1 MGSVWDA
8 VVQGYYLGKDAR
20 GRIDK
25 YKKDK
30 ALEESLASAKS
41 AYEKSLNSVQERSED
56 SPEMANLKGHLQDAV
71 SQSTGGQ
78 VEEVG
83 PGVYAPVQAQTDL
96 KPMQAP
102 EGGVV
107 PSRGA
112 PNPQAQAPMVSALGT
127 PPMMRLTGAQAP
139 AGQAP
144 AGGKGFS
151 DYNIQLDRDEPGL
164 YQFKGIYDTPE
175 VRAKNEQEAY
185 QRSLSRRARL
195 SGDKGI
201 PNPSGDPSQTMDV
214 KDLVRYGD
222 KADIAKNQMMA
233 ERAYRNAKFDA
244 YRQYYMDNPEALR
257 KLDVEMRQ
265 ARWGDAYQD
274 LMDGVADGD
283 MDSIRTLVDVHNA
296 AVGENG
302 NRIEMTDGGK
312 FNLVAP
318 DGAILRQNY
327 VPTNSELN
335 RAGALWMAQKIA
347 SETGDFAGLTAAE
360 DKAKDWAKGN
370 LDATLAVA
378 KEARE
383 GMDAENVARHRQNT
397 DALGL
402 YGNQIKEE
410 YYRSA
415 GTGGGSG
422 STASN
427 LAAMGLKSEKND
439 EGGYTIKNGN
449 VPVGS
454 MSMESSLFIP
464 IGQTLDK
471 VQELA
476 REATTSNKDSVVTFG
491 RTPDG
496 RPANLV
502 VTPDGMAY
510 ELGKSPDNKFE
521 FSATGPS
528 GAGGSGGRRQMGRT
542 PPPQL
547 LQQNT
552 DFGSPYSRGRQ
563 THGKAEWGGSP
574 QQTTSQTS
582 FPQVPADKGIPTA
595 QEAKAQVRSGGTA
608 PAKTTKTSGGTAPA
622 KSTDKATTKTT
633 VKDAPKEAPAE
644 EAPAETAITPRGKPY
659 RQPRNRGRRRH
670 HRTKGGY
677 GSKPVADK
685 DASPKKETAITPNPK
700 SKGKPASDPKQIEA
714 ERKAISEDVKKHMQ
728 YAQDDDA
735 PSQYENDNPEEA
747 NERGQISRSEV
758 DAFKDTLDGSKKRV
772 KDATEKVKEKVE
784 DEFKKRAQYAEDDS
798 QEDHA
803 VGDPDEG
810 DRRALPDQANVKE
823 VLADMRKNASK
834 HIGDFAESAN
844 RLVRPAV
851 DATEKAARKAYDEAL
866 DVARK
871 GYNKAAEGVAD
882 AYKRARARH
891 DLVQENIKNSQ
902 VMKDVHA
909 EGRVHPSTRS
919 KLLPAEREART
930 RLDDVSAQW
939 RQEDG
944 RAQRKRDRDETFKG
958 ILEKR
963 LSTPPKERTPKEI
976 VARLQK
982 VVLSAIRGSRN
993 QKETLVKLSKG
1004 RREAIE
1010 NRNHYLNLAGK
1021 HPSESVKRAI
1031 YEQGTLAD
1039 LYGKQIELLLDTSS
1053 KPE

>member
-283 MDSIRTLVDVHNA
+283 MDSIRTLVGVHNA

-302 NRIEMTDGGK
+302 NRIEISDNGK

-370 LDATLAVA
+370 LDATMKVA
-378 KEARE
+378 QEARQ

-476 REATTSNKDSVVTFG
+476 REATASNEGSVVTFG

-510 ELGKSPDNKFE
+510 ELGKSPENKFE

-582 FPQVPADKGIPTA
+582 SQQAPVNKGIPTE
-595 QEAKAQVRSGGTA
+595 QEAKAQVRTGGSGSRPTTKASGGAAPTKTA
-608 PAKTTKTSGGTAPA
+608 PKTTA
-622 KSTDKATTKTT
+622 KASA
-633 VKDAPKEAPAE
+633 KDTPKEAPVAD
-644 EAPAETAITPRGKPY
+644 K
-659 RQPRNRGRRRH
+659 
-670 HRTKGGY
+670 
-677 GSKPVADK
+677 GSKPAREPWKNDSYEKDVDELATKYAKQPKEVLEQWYASNLKDLNNLTEAEKKGHIPTNYRKRVLNRAVDALAKALGKTRDDMEAPKQETPPKK
-685 DASPKKETAITPNPK
+685 DAPKKETAIRPNPK
-700 SKGKPASDPKQIEA
+700 SKPKPDPKQIEA

-735 PSQYENDNPEEA
+735 PSQHGNASPEEYEFTPSKTDYG
-747 NERGQISRSEV
+747 NEV
-758 DAFKDTLDGSKKRV
+758 DSYTRRHSKLS
-772 KDATEKVKEKVE
+772 EE
-784 DEFKKRAQYAEDDS
+784 AQRELYAS
-798 QEDHA
+798 QEKSLKNIAEAEAKGQKVSDSY
-803 VGDPDEG
+803 
-810 DRRALPDQANVKE
+810 K
-823 VLADMRKNASK
+823 RKLNASQ
-834 HIGDFAESAN
+834 
-844 RLVRPAV
+844 
-851 DATEKAARKAYDEAL
+851 EAL
-866 DVARK
+866 
-871 GYNKAAEGVAD
+871 
-882 AYKRARARH
+882 
-891 DLVQENIKNSQ
+891 
-902 VMKDVHA
+902 
-909 EGRVHPSTRS
+909 S
-919 KLLPAEREART
+919 KLLESGDQDAVKVEAPKTTAITPRGKQYRQPRDRGGRRTGSARVPQPVLKASNTTARRETWKNATYDKDVELLAKKYSTYPKDKLEKMYSSHALDLENIAKAEQRGFIT
-930 RLDDVSAQW
+930 TNY
-939 RQEDG
+939 
-944 RAQRKRDRDETFKG
+944 RKRVLHRSMDAIARALGRD
-958 ILEKR
+958 
-963 LSTPPKERTPKEI
+963 S
-976 VARLQK
+976 
-982 VVLSAIRGSRN
+982 
-993 QKETLVKLSKG
+993 
-1004 RREAIE
+1004 
-1010 NRNHYLNLAGK
+1010 
-1021 HPSESVKRAI
+1021 
-1031 YEQGTLAD
+1031 
-1039 LYGKQIELLLDTSS
+1039 
-1053 KPE
+1053 

>member
-283 MDSIRTLVDVHNA
+283 MDSIRTLVGVHNA

-302 NRIEMTDGGK
+302 NRIEISDNGK

-347 SETGDFAGLTAAE
+347 SETGDFAGLTATE
-360 DKAKDWAKGN
+360 DKAQDWAKGN
-370 LDATLAVA
+370 LDATMKVA
-378 KEARE
+378 QEARQ

-476 REATTSNKDSVVTFG
+476 REATASNEGSVVTFG

-528 GAGGSGGRRQMGRT
+528 GAGGSGGSGGRRQMGRT

-574 QQTTSQTS
+574 QQTNSQAS
-582 FPQVPADKGIPTA
+582 SPQVPADKGIPTA

-622 KSTDKATTKTT
+622 KSTGKATTKTT
-633 VKDAPKEAPAE
+633 AKDAPKKNEA
-644 EAPAETAITPRGKPY
+644 
-659 RQPRNRGRRRH
+659 
-670 HRTKGGY
+670 
-677 GSKPVADK
+677 
-685 DASPKKETAITPNPK
+685 PKKETAITPNPK
-700 SKGKPASDPKQIEA
+700 SKPKPDPKQIEA

-735 PSQYENDNPEEA
+735 PSQHGNASPEEYEFTPSKTDYG
-747 NERGQISRSEV
+747 NEV
-758 DAFKDTLDGSKKRV
+758 DSYTRRHSKLS
-772 KDATEKVKEKVE
+772 EE
-784 DEFKKRAQYAEDDS
+784 AQRELYAS
-798 QEDHA
+798 QEKSLKNIAEAEAKGQKVSDSY
-803 VGDPDEG
+803 
-810 DRRALPDQANVKE
+810 K
-823 VLADMRKNASK
+823 RKLNASQ
-834 HIGDFAESAN
+834 
-844 RLVRPAV
+844 
-851 DATEKAARKAYDEAL
+851 EAL
-866 DVARK
+866 
-871 GYNKAAEGVAD
+871 
-882 AYKRARARH
+882 
-891 DLVQENIKNSQ
+891 
-902 VMKDVHA
+902 
-909 EGRVHPSTRS
+909 S
-919 KLLPAEREART
+919 KLLESGDQDAVKVEAPKTTAITPRGKQYRQPRDRGGRRTGSARVPQPVLKASNTTARRETWKNATYDKDVELLAKKYSTYPKDKLEKMYSSHALDLENIAKAEQRGFIT
-930 RLDDVSAQW
+930 TNY
-939 RQEDG
+939 
-944 RAQRKRDRDETFKG
+944 RKRVLHRSMDAIARALGRD
-958 ILEKR
+958 
-963 LSTPPKERTPKEI
+963 S
-976 VARLQK
+976 
-982 VVLSAIRGSRN
+982 
-993 QKETLVKLSKG
+993 
-1004 RREAIE
+1004 
-1010 NRNHYLNLAGK
+1010 
-1021 HPSESVKRAI
+1021 
-1031 YEQGTLAD
+1031 
-1039 LYGKQIELLLDTSS
+1039 
-1053 KPE
+1053 

>member
-30 ALEESLASAKS
+30 ALEESLANAKS

-78 VEEVG
+78 VEEAG

-185 QRSLSRRARL
+185 QRSLSRQARL

-222 KADIAKNQMMA
+222 KAGIAKNQMMA

-302 NRIEMTDGGK
+302 NRIEMTAGGK

-370 LDATLAVA
+370 LDATLAVS

-582 FPQVPADKGIPTA
+582 SPQVPADKGIPTA

-622 KSTDKATTKTT
+622 KSTGKATTKTT
-633 VKDAPKEAPAE
+633 AKDAPKKNEA
-644 EAPAETAITPRGKPY
+644 
-659 RQPRNRGRRRH
+659 
-670 HRTKGGY
+670 
-677 GSKPVADK
+677 
-685 DASPKKETAITPNPK
+685 PKKETAITPNPK
-700 SKGKPASDPKQIEA
+700 SKPKPDPKQIEA

-735 PSQYENDNPEEA
+735 PSQHGNASPEEYEFTPSKTDYG
-747 NERGQISRSEV
+747 NEV
-758 DAFKDTLDGSKKRV
+758 DSYTRRHSKLS
-772 KDATEKVKEKVE
+772 EE
-784 DEFKKRAQYAEDDS
+784 AQRELYAS
-798 QEDHA
+798 QEKSLKNIAEAEAKGQKVSDSY
-803 VGDPDEG
+803 
-810 DRRALPDQANVKE
+810 K
-823 VLADMRKNASK
+823 RKLNASQ
-834 HIGDFAESAN
+834 
-844 RLVRPAV
+844 
-851 DATEKAARKAYDEAL
+851 EAL
-866 DVARK
+866 
-871 GYNKAAEGVAD
+871 
-882 AYKRARARH
+882 
-891 DLVQENIKNSQ
+891 
-902 VMKDVHA
+902 
-909 EGRVHPSTRS
+909 S
-919 KLLPAEREART
+919 KLLESGDQDAVKVEAPKTTAITPRGKQYRQPRDRGGRRTGSARVPQPVLKASNTTARRETWKNATYDKDVELLAKKYSTYPKDKLEKMYSSHALDLENIAKAEQRGFIT
-930 RLDDVSAQW
+930 TNY
-939 RQEDG
+939 
-944 RAQRKRDRDETFKG
+944 RKRVLHRSMDAIARALGRD
-958 ILEKR
+958 
-963 LSTPPKERTPKEI
+963 S
-976 VARLQK
+976 
-982 VVLSAIRGSRN
+982 
-993 QKETLVKLSKG
+993 
-1004 RREAIE
+1004 
-1010 NRNHYLNLAGK
+1010 
-1021 HPSESVKRAI
+1021 
-1031 YEQGTLAD
+1031 
-1039 LYGKQIELLLDTSS
+1039 
-1053 KPE
+1053 

>member
-214 KDLVRYGD
+214 KDLVRYGNN
-222 KADIAKNQMMA
+222 ADIAKNQMMA

-476 REATTSNKDSVVTFG
+476 REATASNEGSVVTFG

-528 GAGGSGGRRQMGRT
+528 GAGGSGGSGGRRQMGRT

-574 QQTTSQTS
+574 QQTNSQAS
-582 FPQVPADKGIPTA
+582 SPQVPADKGIPTA

-622 KSTDKATTKTT
+622 KSTGKATTKTT
-633 VKDAPKEAPAE
+633 AKDAPKKNEA
-644 EAPAETAITPRGKPY
+644 
-659 RQPRNRGRRRH
+659 
-670 HRTKGGY
+670 
-677 GSKPVADK
+677 
-685 DASPKKETAITPNPK
+685 PKKETAITPNPK
-700 SKGKPASDPKQIEA
+700 SKPKPDPKQIEA

-735 PSQYENDNPEEA
+735 PSQHGNASPEEYEFTPSKTDYG
-747 NERGQISRSEV
+747 NEV
-758 DAFKDTLDGSKKRV
+758 DSYTRRHSKLS
-772 KDATEKVKEKVE
+772 EE
-784 DEFKKRAQYAEDDS
+784 AQRELYAS
-798 QEDHA
+798 QEKSLKNIAEAEAKGQKVSDSY
-803 VGDPDEG
+803 
-810 DRRALPDQANVKE
+810 K
-823 VLADMRKNASK
+823 RKLNASQ
-834 HIGDFAESAN
+834 
-844 RLVRPAV
+844 
-851 DATEKAARKAYDEAL
+851 EAL
-866 DVARK
+866 
-871 GYNKAAEGVAD
+871 
-882 AYKRARARH
+882 
-891 DLVQENIKNSQ
+891 
-902 VMKDVHA
+902 
-909 EGRVHPSTRS
+909 S
-919 KLLPAEREART
+919 KLLESGDQDAVKVEAPKTTAITPRGKQYRQPRDRGGRRTGSARVPQPVLKASNTTARRETWKNATYDKDVELLAKKYSTYPKDKLEKMYSSHALDLENIAKAEQRGFIT
-930 RLDDVSAQW
+930 TNY
-939 RQEDG
+939 
-944 RAQRKRDRDETFKG
+944 RKRVLHRSMDAIARALGRD
-958 ILEKR
+958 
-963 LSTPPKERTPKEI
+963 S
-976 VARLQK
+976 
-982 VVLSAIRGSRN
+982 
-993 QKETLVKLSKG
+993 
-1004 RREAIE
+1004 
-1010 NRNHYLNLAGK
+1010 
-1021 HPSESVKRAI
+1021 
-1031 YEQGTLAD
+1031 
-1039 LYGKQIELLLDTSS
+1039 
-1053 KPE
+1053 

>member
-214 KDLVRYGD
+214 KDLGRYGD

-283 MDSIRTLVDVHNA
+283 MDSIRTLVGVHNA

-302 NRIEMTDGGK
+302 NRIEISDNGK

-360 DKAKDWAKGN
+360 DKAQDWAKGN
-370 LDATLAVA
+370 LDATMKVA
-378 KEARE
+378 QEARQ

-476 REATTSNKDSVVTFG
+476 REATASNEGSVVTFG

-528 GAGGSGGRRQMGRT
+528 GAGGSGGSGGRRQMGRT

-574 QQTTSQTS
+574 QQTNSQAS
-582 FPQVPADKGIPTA
+582 SPQVPADKGIPTA

-622 KSTDKATTKTT
+622 KSTGKATTKTT
-633 VKDAPKEAPAE
+633 AKDAPKKNEA
-644 EAPAETAITPRGKPY
+644 
-659 RQPRNRGRRRH
+659 
-670 HRTKGGY
+670 
-677 GSKPVADK
+677 
-685 DASPKKETAITPNPK
+685 PKKETAITPNPK
-700 SKGKPASDPKQIEA
+700 SKPKPDPKQIEA

-728 YAQDDDA
+728 YAQADDA
-735 PSQYENDNPEEA
+735 PSQHGNASPEEYEFTPSKTDYG
-747 NERGQISRSEV
+747 NEV
-758 DAFKDTLDGSKKRV
+758 DSYTRRHSKLS
-772 KDATEKVKEKVE
+772 EE
-784 DEFKKRAQYAEDDS
+784 AQRELYAS
-798 QEDHA
+798 QEKSLKNIAEAEAKGQKVSDSY
-803 VGDPDEG
+803 
-810 DRRALPDQANVKE
+810 K
-823 VLADMRKNASK
+823 RKLNASQ
-834 HIGDFAESAN
+834 
-844 RLVRPAV
+844 
-851 DATEKAARKAYDEAL
+851 EAL
-866 DVARK
+866 
-871 GYNKAAEGVAD
+871 
-882 AYKRARARH
+882 
-891 DLVQENIKNSQ
+891 
-902 VMKDVHA
+902 
-909 EGRVHPSTRS
+909 S
-919 KLLPAEREART
+919 KLLESGDQDAVKVEAPKTTAITPRGKQYRQPRDRGGRRTGSARVPQPVLKASNTTARRETWKNATYDKDVELLAKKYSTYPKDKLEKMYSSHALDLENIAKAEQRGFIT
-930 RLDDVSAQW
+930 TNY
-939 RQEDG
+939 
-944 RAQRKRDRDETFKG
+944 RKRVLHRSMDAIARALGRD
-958 ILEKR
+958 
-963 LSTPPKERTPKEI
+963 S
-976 VARLQK
+976 
-982 VVLSAIRGSRN
+982 
-993 QKETLVKLSKG
+993 
-1004 RREAIE
+1004 
-1010 NRNHYLNLAGK
+1010 
-1021 HPSESVKRAI
+1021 
-1031 YEQGTLAD
+1031 
-1039 LYGKQIELLLDTSS
+1039 
-1053 KPE
+1053 

>member
-283 MDSIRTLVDVHNA
+283 MDSIRTLVGVHNA

-302 NRIEMTDGGK
+302 NRIEISDNGK

-476 REATTSNKDSVVTFG
+476 REATASNEGSVVTFG

-528 GAGGSGGRRQMGRT
+528 GAGGSGGSGGRRQMGRT

-574 QQTTSQTS
+574 QQTNSQAS
-582 FPQVPADKGIPTA
+582 SPQVPADKGIPTA

-622 KSTDKATTKTT
+622 KSTGKATTKTT
-633 VKDAPKEAPAE
+633 AKDAPKKNEA
-644 EAPAETAITPRGKPY
+644 
-659 RQPRNRGRRRH
+659 
-670 HRTKGGY
+670 
-677 GSKPVADK
+677 
-685 DASPKKETAITPNPK
+685 PKKETAIRPNPK
-700 SKGKPASDPKQIEA
+700 SKPKPDPKQIEA

-735 PSQYENDNPEEA
+735 PSQHGNASPEEYEFTPSKTDYG
-747 NERGQISRSEV
+747 NEV
-758 DAFKDTLDGSKKRV
+758 DSYTRRHSKLS
-772 KDATEKVKEKVE
+772 EE
-784 DEFKKRAQYAEDDS
+784 AQRELYAS
-798 QEDHA
+798 QEKSLKNIAEAEAKGQKVSDSY
-803 VGDPDEG
+803 
-810 DRRALPDQANVKE
+810 K
-823 VLADMRKNASK
+823 RKLNASQ
-834 HIGDFAESAN
+834 
-844 RLVRPAV
+844 
-851 DATEKAARKAYDEAL
+851 EAL
-866 DVARK
+866 
-871 GYNKAAEGVAD
+871 
-882 AYKRARARH
+882 
-891 DLVQENIKNSQ
+891 
-902 VMKDVHA
+902 
-909 EGRVHPSTRS
+909 S
-919 KLLPAEREART
+919 KLLESGDQDAVKVEAPKTTAITPRGKQYRQPRDRGGRRTGSARVPQPVLKASNTTARRETWKNATYDKDVELLAKKYSTYPKDKLEKMYSSHALDLENIAKAEQRGFIT
-930 RLDDVSAQW
+930 TNY
-939 RQEDG
+939 
-944 RAQRKRDRDETFKG
+944 RKRVLHRSMDAIARALGRD
-958 ILEKR
+958 
-963 LSTPPKERTPKEI
+963 S
-976 VARLQK
+976 
-982 VVLSAIRGSRN
+982 
-993 QKETLVKLSKG
+993 
-1004 RREAIE
+1004 
-1010 NRNHYLNLAGK
+1010 
-1021 HPSESVKRAI
+1021 
-1031 YEQGTLAD
+1031 
-1039 LYGKQIELLLDTSS
+1039 
-1053 KPE
+1053 

>member
-102 EGGVV
+102 EGGVA

-139 AGQAP
+139 V
-144 AGGKGFS
+144 GGKGFS
-151 DYNIQLDRDEPGL
+151 DYNIQLDRDEPGF

-185 QRSLSRRARL
+185 QRSLSRQARL

-274 LMDGVADGD
+274 LMDGVADGN

-302 NRIEMTDGGK
+302 NRIEISDNGK
-312 FNLVAP
+312 FNLVSP

-476 REATTSNKDSVVTFG
+476 REATASNEGSVVTFG

-521 FSATGPS
+521 FSANGPS
-528 GAGGSGGRRQMGRT
+528 GAGGSGGSGGRRQMGRT

-552 DFGSPYSRGRQ
+552 DFGAPYSRGRQ
-563 THGKAEWGGSP
+563 TFGKAEWGGSP

-582 FPQVPADKGIPTA
+582 SPQVPADKGIPTA

-622 KSTDKATTKTT
+622 KSTGKATTKTT
-633 VKDAPKEAPAE
+633 AKDAPKKNEA
-644 EAPAETAITPRGKPY
+644 
-659 RQPRNRGRRRH
+659 
-670 HRTKGGY
+670 
-677 GSKPVADK
+677 
-685 DASPKKETAITPNPK
+685 PKKETAITPNPK
-700 SKGKPASDPKQIEA
+700 SKPKPDPKQIEA

-758 DAFKDTLDGSKKRV
+758 DAFKDTLDGSKKRI

-784 DEFKKRAQYAEDDS
+784 DESKKRAQYAVDDS

-810 DRRALPDQANVKE
+810 DRRVLPDQANAKD

-834 HIGDFAESAN
+834 HISDFAESAN

-851 DATEKAARKAYDEAL
+851 DATEKAARKVYDEAL

-882 AYKRARARH
+882 AYKRARSRH
-891 DLVQENIKNSQ
+891 ELVQENIKNSQ
-902 VMKDVHA
+902 IMKDVHA

-919 KLLPAEREART
+919 KLLPGEREART

-963 LSTPPKERTPKEI
+963 LSTPPKGRTPKEF

-982 VVLSAIRGSRN
+982 VVLSATRGSRN

-1010 NRNHYLNLAGK
+1010 KRNYYLNLAGK

-1039 LYGKQIELLLDTSS
+1039 LYGKQIELLLDASS

>member
-283 MDSIRTLVDVHNA
+283 MDSIRTLVGVHNA

-302 NRIEMTDGGK
+302 NRIEISDNGK

-360 DKAKDWAKGN
+360 DKAQDWAKGN
-370 LDATLAVA
+370 LDATMKVA
-378 KEARE
+378 QEARQ

-476 REATTSNKDSVVTFG
+476 REATASNEGSVVTFG

-528 GAGGSGGRRQMGRT
+528 GAGGSGGSGGRRQMGRT

-552 DFGSPYSRGRQ
+552 DFGSPHSRGRQ

-574 QQTTSQTS
+574 QQTNSQAS
-582 FPQVPADKGIPTA
+582 SPQVPADKGIPTA

-622 KSTDKATTKTT
+622 KSTGKATTKTT
-633 VKDAPKEAPAE
+633 AKDAPKKNEA
-644 EAPAETAITPRGKPY
+644 
-659 RQPRNRGRRRH
+659 
-670 HRTKGGY
+670 
-677 GSKPVADK
+677 
-685 DASPKKETAITPNPK
+685 PKKETAITPNPK
-700 SKGKPASDPKQIEA
+700 SKPKPDPKQIEA

-735 PSQYENDNPEEA
+735 PSQHGNASPEEYEFTPSKTDYG
-747 NERGQISRSEV
+747 NEV
-758 DAFKDTLDGSKKRV
+758 DSYTRRHSKLS
-772 KDATEKVKEKVE
+772 EE
-784 DEFKKRAQYAEDDS
+784 AQRELYAS
-798 QEDHA
+798 QEKSLKNIAEAEAKGQKVSDSY
-803 VGDPDEG
+803 
-810 DRRALPDQANVKE
+810 K
-823 VLADMRKNASK
+823 RKLNASQ
-834 HIGDFAESAN
+834 
-844 RLVRPAV
+844 
-851 DATEKAARKAYDEAL
+851 EAL
-866 DVARK
+866 
-871 GYNKAAEGVAD
+871 
-882 AYKRARARH
+882 
-891 DLVQENIKNSQ
+891 
-902 VMKDVHA
+902 
-909 EGRVHPSTRS
+909 S
-919 KLLPAEREART
+919 KLLESGDQDAVKVEAPKTTAITPRGKQYRQPRDRGGRRTGSARVPQPVLKASNTTARRETWKNATYDKDVELLAKKYSTYPKDKLEKMYSSHALDLENIAKAEQRGFIT
-930 RLDDVSAQW
+930 TNY
-939 RQEDG
+939 
-944 RAQRKRDRDETFKG
+944 RKRVLHRSMDAIARALGRD
-958 ILEKR
+958 
-963 LSTPPKERTPKEI
+963 S
-976 VARLQK
+976 
-982 VVLSAIRGSRN
+982 
-993 QKETLVKLSKG
+993 
-1004 RREAIE
+1004 
-1010 NRNHYLNLAGK
+1010 
-1021 HPSESVKRAI
+1021 
-1031 YEQGTLAD
+1031 
-1039 LYGKQIELLLDTSS
+1039 
-1053 KPE
+1053 

>member
-283 MDSIRTLVDVHNA
+283 MDSIRTLVGVHNA

-302 NRIEMTDGGK
+302 NRIEISDNGK

-476 REATTSNKDSVVTFG
+476 REATASNEGSVVTFG

-528 GAGGSGGRRQMGRT
+528 GAGGSGGSGGRRQMGRT

-574 QQTTSQTS
+574 QQTNSQAS
-582 FPQVPADKGIPTA
+582 SPQVPADKGIPTA

-622 KSTDKATTKTT
+622 KSTGKATTKTT
-633 VKDAPKEAPAE
+633 AKDAPKKNEA
-644 EAPAETAITPRGKPY
+644 
-659 RQPRNRGRRRH
+659 
-670 HRTKGGY
+670 
-677 GSKPVADK
+677 
-685 DASPKKETAITPNPK
+685 PKKETAITPNPK
-700 SKGKPASDPKQIEA
+700 SKPKPDPKQIEA

-735 PSQYENDNPEEA
+735 PSQHGNASPEEYEFTPSKTDYG
-747 NERGQISRSEV
+747 NEV
-758 DAFKDTLDGSKKRV
+758 DSYTRRHSKLS
-772 KDATEKVKEKVE
+772 EE
-784 DEFKKRAQYAEDDS
+784 AQRELYAS
-798 QEDHA
+798 QEKSLKNIAEAEAKGQKVSDSY
-803 VGDPDEG
+803 
-810 DRRALPDQANVKE
+810 K
-823 VLADMRKNASK
+823 RKLNASQ
-834 HIGDFAESAN
+834 
-844 RLVRPAV
+844 
-851 DATEKAARKAYDEAL
+851 EAL
-866 DVARK
+866 
-871 GYNKAAEGVAD
+871 
-882 AYKRARARH
+882 
-891 DLVQENIKNSQ
+891 
-902 VMKDVHA
+902 
-909 EGRVHPSTRS
+909 S
-919 KLLPAEREART
+919 KLLESGDQDAVKVEAPKTTAITPRGKQYRQPRDRGGRRTGSARVPQPVLKASNTTARRETWKNATYDKDVELLAKKYSTYPKDKLEKMYSSHALDLENIAKAEQRGFIT
-930 RLDDVSAQW
+930 TNY
-939 RQEDG
+939 
-944 RAQRKRDRDETFKG
+944 RKRVLHRSMDAIARALGRD
-958 ILEKR
+958 
-963 LSTPPKERTPKEI
+963 S
-976 VARLQK
+976 
-982 VVLSAIRGSRN
+982 
-993 QKETLVKLSKG
+993 
-1004 RREAIE
+1004 
-1010 NRNHYLNLAGK
+1010 
-1021 HPSESVKRAI
+1021 
-1031 YEQGTLAD
+1031 
-1039 LYGKQIELLLDTSS
+1039 
-1053 KPE
+1053 